1 MVIFN
6 FGFLLTQSSPR
17 ARRGPAIE
25 EFKSVRVMTRLAR
38 RISIAVSGFEV
49 RRVWGG
55 GEGSDCQ
62 EVAKETSFADE

>member
-25 EFKSVRVMTRLAR
+25 GRD
-38 RISIAVSGFEV
+38 
-49 RRVWGG
+49 WGVQKC
-55 GEGSDCQ
+55 EGD
-62 EVAKETSFADE
+62 D